1 MQLKYKDTFF
11 FSISILFSLGIFPLF
26 LHYFLSV
33 LKSSLFSFIFH
44 LFHAYILA
52 SDAQLLLQNV
62 KGVDI
67 AGGGDEGGQV
77 GGLGGGNEVFL
88 FLEVTIKYMGNLS
101 FFCKSQYDTITNNR
115 VLKIIVAWNLLYP
128 VFVVILH
135 S

>member
-1 MQLKYKDTFF
+1 M
-11 FSISILFSLGIFPLF
+11 P
-26 LHYFLSV
+26 
-33 LKSSLFSFIFH
+33 LFSFIFRLSH
-44 LFHAYILA
+44 SPILA

-77 GGLGGGNEVFL
+77 GGLGGGNEVFFIFRGYNKIYGESIL
-88 FLEVTIKYMGNLS
+88 
-101 FFCKSQYDTITNNR
+101 FCKSQYDTITNNR
-115 VLKIIVAWNLLYP
+115 VLKIIVARNLLYP